1 MHLQL
6 MEHMVFISNE
16 AAAWC
21 DRIPASGADI
31 SPQPSPHLTVL
42 LHRLT
47 GQPVLLPG
55 MHITIHNALGNHH
68 SDHSYHVGM

>member
-6 MEHMVFISNE
+6 MERMVFISNE

-42 LHRLT
+42 LHKPT
-47 GQPVLLPG
+47 VQSVLLPG
-55 MHITIHNALGNHH
+55 MHITTHNILGNHH
-68 SDHSYHVGM
+68 SDHSCHGGM